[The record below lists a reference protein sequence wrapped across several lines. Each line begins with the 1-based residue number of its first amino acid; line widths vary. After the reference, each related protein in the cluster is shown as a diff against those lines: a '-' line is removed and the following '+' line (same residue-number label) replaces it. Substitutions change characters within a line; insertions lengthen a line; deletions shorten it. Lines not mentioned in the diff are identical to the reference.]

1 MRTSPPKRTPT
12 SAPARALH
20 RGAAAV
26 LIAAVPVAVAG
37 LLGQDY
43 EQDSHQSELSYVVR
57 PPDILAG
64 WMTTIGIVA
73 LLLATAAASLLLHR
87 GRSGD
92 ADRRQWQVLWPLVG
106 VGVILGLGYHIATAG
121 VIGANIG
128 FGFVLLFGVPLAIV
142 LLLVAV
148 ARAWALRAEDRG
160 HASRPS

>member
-1 MRTSPPKRTPT
+1 MRTSPPTRKPT
-12 SAPARALH
+12 STPARALH
-20 RGAAAV
+20 RGAAIV
-26 LIAAVPVAVAG
+26 LIAAVPVGVAG

-43 EQDSHQSELSYVVR
+43 EQGRPRSELSYEVR
-57 PPDILAG
+57 PPDIPAG
-64 WMTTIGIVA
+64 WMTTVGIVA
-73 LLLATAAASLLLHR
+73 LLLAVAAASLLLHR

-92 ADRRQWQVLWPLVG
+92 ADRHQWQVLWPLVG

-128 FGFVLLFGVPLAIV
+128 FGLVLLFGVPLAVV

-148 ARAWALRAEDRG
+148 ARAWALRAEDRR